1 MNSLSEGGKMAKT
14 AVVFMWALMAA
25 SLCTLA
31 YASHA
36 PESDSVIVGGEDG
49 SAVLVRSIHFGRELL
64 TSRSKRRT
72 RIRKSRKKKR
82 TRNCNGS
89 KRIVNNVTSRGG
101 GGGGGGSGG
110 FLGDG
115 GDGGDGGDSNAEP
128 QSVNLCVSGE
138 SRRNNNQNIR
148 INLD

>member
-1 MNSLSEGGKMAKT
+1 MAK
-14 AVVFMWALMAA
+14 ASVVVLWALLIV

-31 YASHA
+31 YASNS
-36 PESDSVIVGGEDG
+36 PDTRDSVVVGGENG
-49 SAVLVRSIHFGRELL
+49 VVALVRSIHFGRELL
-64 TSRSKRRT
+64 TKKKNRSSRNV
-72 RIRKSRKKKR
+72 RKKKKSKR

-89 KRIVNNVTSRGG
+89 KSIVNRITSRGG
-101 GGGGGGSGG
+101 NGGGGGNGVIFSS
-110 FLGDG
+110 G
-115 GDGGDGGDSNAEP
+115 GDGGDGGESFVEP